1 MVREYVGA
9 RYVPKFMGT
18 YDATQIYE
26 ALCIVDNG
34 LGTSYISKVP
44 TPAGT
49 PLTDTTY
56 WAVYGAASGAIIN
69 LQNQI
74 DNIEN
79 TEIPAITSSI
89 GNLSDLDTSDQT
101 SIVNAINEVCETIA
115 GLKNRRFILMSDS
128 YGNYQNSD
136 NKNYMEI
143 ARDELGINAADC
155 EILYQSAIGFH
166 DSGFLN
172 LLMTS
177 TITDPDTVTDIII
190 FTGWNDRDDSYQS
203 ALKTNIAAFKA
214 YAGTNF
220 PNAKITV
227 GDDAW
232 SPYRYDSSENFDTVA
247 SNLKKACVA
256 NGVTFAD
263 YCNSGMHDSI
273 YYLSDNIHPSTSG
286 VDILALILESVIVNG
301 NGLIP
306 RTTTLITMSNMTN
319 YLYCATYSNGV
330 NVWTNPTTAPIISF
344 TGNITVNSWTEIG
357 TLTRTGLNCMSS
369 RQQSFMAPCWV
380 DSNHYCVLS
389 FLIQGG
395 KMYVCGEAQSV
406 STSIRILG
414 ANANF
419 EMEYC

>member
-1 MVREYVGA
+1 MPNNVYIGS
-9 RYVPKFMGT
+9 RYVPIFDGNWDNTKT
-18 YDATQIYE
+18 YEPLT
-26 ALCIVDNG
+26 IVNYNG
-34 LGTSYISKVP
+34 GSYTSKQTV
-44 TPAGT
+44 PAGT
-49 PLTDTTY
+49 LPTNTTY
-56 WAVYGAASGAIIN
+56 WALTGNYNGQISN

-79 TEIPAITSSI
+79 TEIPNIVSSI
-89 GNLSDLDTSDQT
+89 GTLSDLDTSDKS
-101 SIVNAINEVCETIA
+101 SIVNAINEVLSDLGSIS
-115 GLKNRRFILMSDS
+115 NRRFILIADS
-128 YGNYQNSD
+128 YGNYANA
-136 NKNYMEI
+136 NGKNFMEV
-143 ARDELGINAADC
+143 ARDDLGINAADC

-177 TITDPDTVTDIII
+177 TISDPDSVTDIII
-190 FTGWNDRDDSYQS
+190 FTGWNDRADNYQS
-203 ALKTNIAAFKA
+203 ALKTNIASFKA
-214 YAGTNF
+214 YVDTNF

-247 SNLKKACVA
+247 SNIKKACVA

-273 YYLSDNIHPSTSG
+273 YYLSDNIHPSASG

-319 YLYCATYSNGV
+319 YLYCATYGNGV
-330 NVWTNPTTAPIISF
+330 NVWTNPTTAPIITFS
-344 TGNITVNSWTEIG
+344 GSITVNSWTELG

-369 RQQSFMAPCWV
+369 RQQAFMAPCLV
-380 DSNHYCVLS
+380 DNSHYCVLS

-395 KMYVCGEAQSV
+395 KMYVCGEAQTV
-406 STSIRILG
+406 SSSIRILG